1 MAKEII
7 ERNLNANIAVKNTDD
22 GVAFTLMVSFIN

>member
-7 ERNLNANIAVKNTDD
+7 ERNFNGNISVKNTDD
-22 GVAFTLMVSFIN
+22 GVAFTLNISI